1 MRLGLILLALAGV
14 TACGSS
20 SREAIGLR
28 VPPPDEFLVVS
39 RKPLTLPAD
48 MTALPTPRP
57 GAPSRVDPDP
67 VAEAQAA
74 LTGVA
79 PSAVA
84 SAAPTAG
91 ERALLGAAGAAGA
104 DPAIRETLVAEAP
117 VPERRFGLDSFLG
130 FPIDQ
135 TLGAADAERLSPT
148 EEAERLRAQGVVAP
162 IPPTPPTPP
171 GE

>member
-1 MRLGLILLALAGV
+1 MILLALLGVAGC
-14 TACGSS
+14 AGS

-48 MTALPTPRP
+48 MTALPPPRP

-67 VAEAQAA
+67 VAQAQAA

-79 PSAVA
+79 PTAVA

-91 ERALLGAAGAAGA
+91 EQALLGAAGAAA
-104 DPAIRETLVAEAP
+104 PDPAIRQTLVAEAP

-135 TLGAADAERLSPT
+135 TMGAGDAERLSPT
-148 EEAERLRAQGVVAP
+148 EEAARLREEGVVAP
-162 IPPTPPTPP
+162 IPPAPPTPP
-171 GE
+171 GQ